1 MATFFHSPSFQRP
14 NPVFWQEHLRLRR
27 GTQGWRRWEKPIILL
42 VGLIAFGF
50 IFCFWQTGMVY
61 NASRTTRQTA
71 ILFSLMVVWIVHT
84 IVSVRSIIAGVTI
97 INREYVGQT
106 WDSLV
111 LTGISSRQ
119 ILLGKFRAALRPVLP
134 WMLLLAVVRLALLPL
149 MSTYLLQ
156 RIAFRCYSNLYG
168 SGGYNGY
175 EGCYTPEWVPWA
187 WLSAPLL
194 TIALTA
200 LEVVACVALGLA
212 MSALNRSSISAVV
225 YAITARF
232 LPIATFVGFARYELG
247 DTWLFRYLRFSP
259 FTLADGGTAG
269 LIQLAYPITGW
280 SQGAHA
286 GALPGLFGVAL
297 LLGAFCVGAFAL
309 SLWAIKRGGALS
321 QTQPKSVT
329 SHADE
334 PLPQPAY
341 SVFRLG

>member
-1 MATFFHSPSFQRP
+1 MATSFQRS
-14 NPVFWQEHLRLRR
+14 NPVFWQEYLRFRR
-27 GTQGWRRWEKPIILL
+27 ATQGWRRWEKPVIFL
-42 VGLIAFGF
+42 VGLIALSF
-50 IFCFWQTGMVY
+50 IFYFWQSGMTY
-61 NASRTTRQTA
+61 NASRNTRQTA
-71 ILFSLMVVWIVHT
+71 ILFSLMIVWIVHI
-84 IVSVRSIIAGVTI
+84 IVATRSIIAGVTI

-119 ILLGKFRAALRPVLP
+119 ILLGKFRAALRSVLP
-134 WMLLLAVVRLALLPL
+134 WMLLLAVVRLTLLPL
-149 MSTYLLQ
+149 MSYYLLQ

-168 SGGYNGY
+168 AGGYNGY
-175 EGCYTPEWVPWA
+175 EGCFTPEWVPWA
-187 WLSAPLL
+187 WLLAPLI

-200 LEVVACVALGLA
+200 LEVTACVALGLA
-212 MSALNRSSISAVV
+212 TSAISRSSISAAVF
-225 YAITARF
+225 AISARF

-286 GALPGLFGVAL
+286 GTLPGLLGVAL
-297 LLGAFCVGAFAL
+297 LLGGVLIASLAL

-321 QTQPKSVT
+321 QAQSKPQVAVADQPM
-329 SHADE
+329 
-334 PLPQPAY
+334 PQPAY